1 MIALAKTDYAL
12 SQSQKRNG
20 VLCVTF
26 IRASMQ
32 TAMTVYSNMLQVQGF
47 CNWAIILYDGSK
59 DFENDICS
67 KIKANPLFKVVVCK
81 RSNYAL
87 NDGGIATT
95 TSSPLE
101 TKSVTSPI
109 ANDITVVANSTE
121 QISNST
127 NAKMINHEAS
137 NAEEV
142 EFLDPSVDQ
151 PPLNETELQEL
162 NKLEEISKE
171 VNIEDTDDNSVSID
185 DDDAAKI
192 EDLILRKDRKAV
204 PKSVLYSDLL
214 PYLPNFK
221 RVFLM
226 DEDISLV
233 GFDFVKTMDV
243 WSCAFHPFAAPLVV
257 QPLIAES
264 NQYFSFV
271 GIKAWTG
278 KGVVA
283 SASGIIEQ
291 QVPMFDAVFFEW
303 FVKRCLSLTKQDAIN
318 AGVDWGGDRSWCNA
332 AKMYGR
338 EVLKQRK
345 EYVHCA
351 LLVGSSPVHHL
362 NTKAIATK
370 RTNRKDFL
378 KNGFD
383 MVDKYVALFPTWTI
397 LDILRSPNPLDRLH
411 GRKYS
416 KSKILDANCTANM
429 KFIF

>member
-1 MIALAKTDYAL
+1 
-12 SQSQKRNG
+12 
-20 VLCVTF
+20 
-26 IRASMQ
+26 
-32 TAMTVYSNMLQVQGF
+32 
-47 CNWAIILYDGSK
+47 
-59 DFENDICS
+59 
-67 KIKANPLFKVVVCK
+67 VV
-81 RSNYAL
+81 
-87 NDGGIATT
+87 DTT
-95 TSSPLE
+95 TE
-101 TKSVTSPI
+101 NT
-109 ANDITVVANSTE
+109 
-121 QISNST
+121 NST
-127 NAKMINHEAS
+127 NAKVKNHETYD
-137 NAEEV
+137 AEELD
-142 EFLDPSVDQ
+142 FLDPSVEH

-162 NKLEEISKE
+162 IKLENAKE
-171 VNIEDTDDNSVSID
+171 VSIEDTDDSGSVTID
-185 DDDAAKI
+185 DDDNAKI

-214 PYLPNFK
+214 PYLSKFK
-221 RVFLM
+221 RIFLM

-233 GFDFVKTMDV
+233 GFDFVKTMNV
-243 WSCAFHPFAAPLVV
+243 WSCAFHPFPPPLVV

-278 KGVVA
+278 KGVMS
-283 SASGIIEQ
+283 SASGIVEQ

-351 LLVGSSPVHHL
+351 LLVGGSPVHHL

-383 MVDKYVALFPTWTI
+383 MVDKYVTLFPTWTI
-397 LDILRSPNPLDRLH
+397 LDITRSPNPLDTMH
-411 GRKYS
+411 GRKYV
-416 KSKILDANCTANM
+416 KSKRVDANCTVTN